1 MVKMDYLPWPHG
13 RMRLSLFIRRS
24 MDKNEVLVSIRCL
37 AYNHAPYIR
46 QCLEGFVIQ
55 KTNFR
60 IEAVVHD
67 DASTDG
73 TAEIIRE
80 YAERYPDLIKPIFE
94 TENQYS
100 KHDGSLGRIVN
111 SACVGK
117 YIAMC
122 EGDDYWIDPYKL
134 QKQVDFLEA
143 NLLYSAC
150 AHQSQVIGKGNGLFM
165 TNVPD
170 KIEMK
175 HLLSRSRLFHTAS
188 FIYRSVPIKNLPQI
202 ERSVLSGDKLLFLK
216 CVSIGPIKYM
226 DDVMCVY
233 RKHDTGASSTVL
245 LQDLK
250 ADLNII
256 PYMQQ
261 ICKKFPKYRYLSFL
275 YGTFAL
281 YPTDINFKEKLRYL
295 LLSFLFSFSYFPK
308 NILELISKVI
318 RYVK

>member
-1 MVKMDYLPWPHG
+1 MKD
-13 RMRLSLFIRRS
+13 
-24 MDKNEVLVSIRCL
+24 VLVSIRCIT
-37 AYNHAPYIR
+37 YNHAPYIR
-46 QCLEGFVIQ
+46 QCLDGFVMQ

-60 IEAVVHD
+60 FEAIVHD

-73 TAEIIRE
+73 TADIVRE
-80 YAERYPDLIKPIFE
+80 YAEKYPEIIKPILQ

-100 KHDGSLGRIVN
+100 KHDGSICRALDAAM
-111 SACVGK
+111 SPTAK
-117 YIAMC
+117 YVAMC

-134 QKQVDFLEA
+134 QKQVDFLEI
-143 NLLYSAC
+143 NSQYSAC
-150 AHQSQVIGKGNGLFM
+150 AHQSKVIGKGSGLFM
-165 TNVPD
+165 MNVPE

-188 FIYRSVPIKNLPQI
+188 FIYRNAPIKNLPQI
-202 ERSVLSGDKLLFLK
+202 EKSVLSGDKLLFLK
-216 CVSIGPIKYM
+216 CVSIGPIKYL

-245 LQDLK
+245 LQNLK

-256 PYMQQ
+256 PYMQR

-281 YPTDINFKEKLRYL
+281 YPTNIRSKEKLGYL
-295 LLSFLFSFSYFPK
+295 LLSFLYSFSYFPK
-308 NILELISKVI
+308 NILELITKVI